1 MSGHDVRRDHLRFSK
16 ICLHFCT
23 LVFVIL
29 FGTIIVSESVS
40 AAGSW
45 LDGDPELIELLS
57 SGILGSI
64 ICVVIIMIARK
75 RRHDIENQENK

>member
-1 MSGHDVRRDHLRFSK
+1 MRGMKQTRYTSQLAGIDGSILLK
-16 ICLHFCT
+16 
-23 LVFVIL
+23 VIVDSL
-29 FGTIIVSESVS
+29 GY
-40 AAGSW
+40 
-45 LDGDPELIELLS
+45 GDSTRNELLS

>member
-1 MSGHDVRRDHLRFSK
+1 MSA
-16 ICLHFCT
+16 T
-23 LVFVIL
+23 
-29 FGTIIVSESVS
+29 
-40 AAGSW
+40 GSW

>member
-1 MSGHDVRRDHLRFSK
+1 MAGIDGSILLKVIVDSLGYGDS
-16 ICLHFCT
+16 T
-23 LVFVIL
+23 LN
-29 FGTIIVSESVS
+29 
-40 AAGSW
+40 
-45 LDGDPELIELLS
+45 ELLS